1 MKINK
6 NNNKKII
13 KKALCLTLIFTSV
26 ITNINVYAL
35 TKNETVYTILNAD
48 GSIKKTTIN
57 EHLIN
62 DEKLNTIYDYTDL
75 NNIVNINGNEI
86 YKLENK
92 KLTWQAYG
100 NDIFYKGTYE
110 DELPVDIKI
119 TYYKDNKEV
128 SYKDI
133 LGDSGNI
140 KIVIKY
146 ENKDS
151 HNVYVNGKN
160 ETLYTPFVVTS
171 SMTLSSDKD
180 KNVSVT
186 NGKVISLGTKEEVVA
201 VMAPGLYESL
211 DIDSLKA
218 LDETVIEYETTNF
231 SLPTMYFFVTPKLI
245 SSSDINALD
254 NIDDLY
260 DKANLLQ
267 SNMDKI
273 NAGANSLKE
282 GSNKLKD
289 ALKEK
294 VTTINN
300 TENTLSSEDIDKIK
314 EAVLEGVNNKYTD
327 EYKKAIGDMAYQE
340 VLDSISSDDTI
351 SKALQDSIEEYI
363 QNTLKEY
370 FYEQAKICQMAKL
383 KEEEMTEDETLSCMM
398 YQSDKVKQDMGNML
412 GEVSLKTLD
421 ISNNI
426 VLPNIVKKVAIETS
440 SKTAKETALNVAED
454 VSQTVSKNIFQ
465 GTKQELTKSLNELL
479 NGVISIDDGVN
490 NLQSGITKFNEEGIR
505 NLTNIVNNDL
515 KQNTSKI
522 EKLVSLG
529 EEYKTVNN
537 ESIESEDEVKFI
549 YVIKGEEKKTDVKID
564 NNVTNKTTLWER
576 IKNIF

>member
-6 NNNKKII
+6 KINKAI
-13 KKALCLTLIFTSV
+13 CLSLIF
-26 ITNINVYAL
+26 INALTNINVYAL

-62 DEKLNTIYDYTDL
+62 DEKLDTIYDYTDL
-75 NNIVNINGNEI
+75 NNIVNINGNET
-86 YKLENK
+86 YKLEDK

-119 TYYKDNKEV
+119 TYYKDDKEV

-412 GEVSLKTLD
+412 GEVSLKTLNT
-421 ISNNI
+421 SNDL
-426 VLPNIVKKVAIETS
+426 VLPNIVKKIAIETS

-479 NGVISIDDGVN
+479 SGVTSIDDGVN

-515 KQNTSKI
+515 KQNTSKL

>member
-6 NNNKKII
+6 KINKAI
-13 KKALCLTLIFTSV
+13 CLSLIF
-26 ITNINVYAL
+26 INALTNINVYAL

-62 DEKLNTIYDYTDL
+62 DEKLDTIYDYTDL
-75 NNIVNINGNEI
+75 NNIVNINGNET
-86 YKLENK
+86 YKLEDK

-119 TYYKDNKEV
+119 TYYKDDKEV

-211 DIDSLKA
+211 DMDSLKT
-218 LDETVIEYETTNF
+218 LDETIIEYETTNF

>member
-6 NNNKKII
+6 KINKAI
-13 KKALCLTLIFTSV
+13 CLSLIF
-26 ITNINVYAL
+26 INALTNINVYAL

-62 DEKLNTIYDYTDL
+62 DEKLDTIYDYTDL
-75 NNIVNINGNEI
+75 NNIVNINGNET
-86 YKLENK
+86 YKLEDK

-119 TYYKDNKEV
+119 TYYKDDKEV

-412 GEVSLKTLD
+412 GDVSLKTLNT
-421 ISNNI
+421 SNDL

-440 SKTAKETALNVAED
+440 SKTAKETALNVAEE

-479 NGVISIDDGVN
+479 SGVTSIDDGVN

-515 KQNTSKI
+515 KQNTSKL

-549 YVIKGEEKKTDVKID
+549 YVIKGEENKTDVKID

>member
-6 NNNKKII
+6 KINKAI
-13 KKALCLTLIFTSV
+13 CLSLIF
-26 ITNINVYAL
+26 INALTNINVYAL

-62 DEKLNTIYDYTDL
+62 DEKLDTIYDYTDL
-75 NNIVNINGNEI
+75 NNIVNINGNET
-86 YKLENK
+86 YKLEDK

-119 TYYKDNKEV
+119 TYYKDYKEV

-327 EYKKAIGDMAYQE
+327 EYKKAIGNMAYQE

-412 GEVSLKTLD
+412 GEVSLKTLNT
-421 ISNNI
+421 SNDL
-426 VLPNIVKKVAIETS
+426 VLPNIVKKVAIEAS

-465 GTKQELTKSLNELL
+465 GTKKELTKSLNELL
-479 NGVISIDDGVN
+479 SGVTSIDDGVN

-515 KQNTSKI
+515 KQNTSKL

-549 YVIKGEEKKTDVKID
+549 YVIKGEKNKTDVKID

>member
-6 NNNKKII
+6 KINKAI
-13 KKALCLTLIFTSV
+13 CLSLIF
-26 ITNINVYAL
+26 INALTNINVYAL

-62 DEKLNTIYDYTDL
+62 DEKLDTIYDYTDL
-75 NNIVNINGNEI
+75 NNIVNINGNET
-86 YKLENK
+86 YKLEDK

-119 TYYKDNKEV
+119 TYYKDDKEV

-412 GEVSLKTLD
+412 GEVSLKILN
-421 ISNNI
+421 ISNDL

-440 SKTAKETALNVAED
+440 QKTAQETALNVAEE

-465 GTKQELTKSLNELL
+465 GTKKELTKSLNELL

-515 KQNTSKI
+515 KQNTSKL

-529 EEYKTVNN
+529 EEYKTVNH

>member
-1 MKINK
+1 MKI
-6 NNNKKII
+6 NKKII
-13 KKALCLTLIFTSV
+13 KKALCLTLVFTSV
-26 ITNINVYAL
+26 ITNINAYAL

-62 DEKLNTIYDYTDL
+62 DEKLDTIYDYTDL
-75 NNIVNINGNEI
+75 NNIVNINGNET
-86 YKLENK
+86 YKLEDK

-260 DKANLLQ
+260 NKANLLQ

-294 VTTINN
+294 VTTISN
-300 TENTLSSEDIDKIK
+300 TDNTLSSEDVDKIK
-314 EAVLEGVNNKYTD
+314 ETVLEGVNNKYTD

-412 GEVSLKTLD
+412 GEVSLKTLNT
-421 ISNNI
+421 SNDL

-479 NGVISIDDGVN
+479 NGVTSIDDGVN

-537 ESIESEDEVKFI
+537 ESIENEDEVKFI

-564 NNVTNKTTLWER
+564 NNVTNKTTLWGR

>member
-6 NNNKKII
+6 NKKII

-26 ITNINVYAL
+26 ITNINAYAL

-62 DEKLNTIYDYTDL
+62 DEKLDTIYDYTDL
-75 NNIVNINGNEI
+75 NNIVNINGNET
-86 YKLENK
+86 YKLEDK

-119 TYYKDNKEV
+119 TYYKDDKEV

-294 VTTINN
+294 VTTISN
-300 TENTLSSEDIDKIK
+300 TDNTLSSEDVDKIK

-412 GEVSLKTLD
+412 GEVSLKTLNT
-421 ISNNI
+421 SNDL
-426 VLPNIVKKVAIETS
+426 VLPNIVKKIAIETS

-537 ESIESEDEVKFI
+537 ESIESENEVKFI
-549 YVIKGEEKKTDVKID
+549 YVIKGEENKTDVKID

>member
-6 NNNKKII
+6 KINKAI
-13 KKALCLTLIFTSV
+13 CLSLIF
-26 ITNINVYAL
+26 INALTNINVYAL

-62 DEKLNTIYDYTDL
+62 DEKLDTIYDYTDL
-75 NNIVNINGNEI
+75 NNIVNINGNET
-86 YKLENK
+86 YKLEDK

-119 TYYKDNKEV
+119 TYYKDDREV

-327 EYKKAIGDMAYQE
+327 EYKKAIGNMAYQE

-412 GEVSLKTLD
+412 GEVSLKTLNT
-421 ISNNI
+421 SNDL
-426 VLPNIVKKVAIETS
+426 VLPNIVKKVAIEAS

-465 GTKQELTKSLNELL
+465 GTKKELTKSLNELL
-479 NGVISIDDGVN
+479 SGVTSIDDGVN

-515 KQNTSKI
+515 KQNTSKL

-549 YVIKGEEKKTDVKID
+549 YVIKGEKNKTDVKID

>member
-6 NNNKKII
+6 KINKAI
-13 KKALCLTLIFTSV
+13 CLSLIF
-26 ITNINVYAL
+26 INALTNINVYAL

-62 DEKLNTIYDYTDL
+62 DEKLDTIYDYTDL
-75 NNIVNINGNEI
+75 NNIVNINGNET
-86 YKLENK
+86 YKLEDK

-119 TYYKDNKEV
+119 TYYKDDKEV

-260 DKANLLQ
+260 NKANLLQ

-412 GEVSLKTLD
+412 GEVSLKTLNT
-421 ISNNI
+421 SNDL

-440 SKTAKETALNVAED
+440 SKTAKETALNVAEE

-479 NGVISIDDGVN
+479 SGVTSIDDGVN
-490 NLQSGITKFNEEGIR
+490 KLQSGITKFNEEGIR

-537 ESIESEDEVKFI
+537 EFIESEDEVKFI

>member
-6 NNNKKII
+6 KINKAI
-13 KKALCLTLIFTSV
+13 CLSLIF
-26 ITNINVYAL
+26 INALTNINVYAL

-62 DEKLNTIYDYTDL
+62 DEKLDTIYDYTDL
-75 NNIVNINGNEI
+75 NNIVNINGNET
-86 YKLENK
+86 YKLEDK

-119 TYYKDNKEV
+119 TYYKDDKEV

-133 LGDSGNI
+133 LGDNGNI

-273 NAGANSLKE
+273 NEGANSLKE

-289 ALKEK
+289 TLKEK
-294 VTTINN
+294 VTTISN
-300 TENTLSSEDIDKIK
+300 TDNTLSSEDVDKIK

-412 GEVSLKTLD
+412 GEVSLKTLNT
-421 ISNNI
+421 SNDL
-426 VLPNIVKKVAIETS
+426 VLPNIVKKVAIEAS
-440 SKTAKETALNVAED
+440 SKTAKETALNVAEE

-479 NGVISIDDGVN
+479 SGVTSIDDGVN

-549 YVIKGEEKKTDVKID
+549 YVIKGEENKTDVKID

>member
-6 NNNKKII
+6 KINKAI
-13 KKALCLTLIFTSV
+13 CLSLIF
-26 ITNINVYAL
+26 INALTNINVYAL

-62 DEKLNTIYDYTDL
+62 DEKLDTIYDYTDL
-75 NNIVNINGNEI
+75 NNIVNINGNET
-86 YKLENK
+86 YKLEDK

-119 TYYKDNKEV
+119 TYYKDDKEV

-211 DIDSLKA
+211 DMDSLKT

-294 VTTINN
+294 VTTISN
-300 TENTLSSEDIDKIK
+300 TDNTLSSEDVDKIK

-412 GEVSLKTLD
+412 GEVSLKTLNT
-421 ISNNI
+421 SNDL
-426 VLPNIVKKVAIETS
+426 VLPNIVKKVAIEAS
-440 SKTAKETALNVAED
+440 SKTAKETALNVAEE

-515 KQNTSKI
+515 KQNTSKL

-549 YVIKGEEKKTDVKID
+549 YVIKGEENKTDVKID

>member
-6 NNNKKII
+6 KINKAI
-13 KKALCLTLIFTSV
+13 CLSLIF
-26 ITNINVYAL
+26 INALTNINVYAL

-62 DEKLNTIYDYTDL
+62 DEKLDTIYDYTDL
-75 NNIVNINGNEI
+75 NNIVNINGNET
-86 YKLENK
+86 YKLEDK

-119 TYYKDNKEV
+119 TYYKDDKEV

-412 GEVSLKTLD
+412 GEVSTKTLNT
-421 ISNNI
+421 SNDL

-440 SKTAKETALNVAED
+440 SKTAKETALNVAEE

-479 NGVISIDDGVN
+479 SGVTSIDDGVN

-515 KQNTSKI
+515 KQNTSKL

-549 YVIKGEEKKTDVKID
+549 YVIKGEENKTDVKID

>member
-6 NNNKKII
+6 KINKAI
-13 KKALCLTLIFTSV
+13 CLSLIF
-26 ITNINVYAL
+26 INALTNINVYAL

-62 DEKLNTIYDYTDL
+62 DEKLDTIYDYTDL
-75 NNIVNINGNEI
+75 NNIVNINGNET
-86 YKLENK
+86 YKLEDK

-119 TYYKDNKEV
+119 TYYKDDKEV

-327 EYKKAIGDMAYQE
+327 EYKKAIGNMAYQE

-412 GEVSLKTLD
+412 GEVSLKTLNT
-421 ISNNI
+421 SNDL
-426 VLPNIVKKVAIETS
+426 VLPNIVKKVAIEAS

-465 GTKQELTKSLNELL
+465 GTKKELTKSLNELL
-479 NGVISIDDGVN
+479 SGVTSIDDGVN

-515 KQNTSKI
+515 KQNTSKL

-549 YVIKGEEKKTDVKID
+549 YVIKGEKNKTDVKID

>member
-6 NNNKKII
+6 KINKAI
-13 KKALCLTLIFTSV
+13 CLSLIF
-26 ITNINVYAL
+26 INALTNINVYAL

-62 DEKLNTIYDYTDL
+62 DEKLDTIYDYTDL
-75 NNIVNINGNEI
+75 NNIVNINGNET
-86 YKLENK
+86 YKLEDK

-119 TYYKDNKEV
+119 TYYKDDKEV

-211 DIDSLKA
+211 DMDSLKT
-218 LDETVIEYETTNF
+218 LDETIIEYETTNF

-294 VTTINN
+294 VTTISN

-412 GEVSLKTLD
+412 GEVSLKILN
-421 ISNNI
+421 ISNDL

-440 SKTAKETALNVAED
+440 QKTAQETALNVAED

-479 NGVISIDDGVN
+479 SGVTSIDDGVN
-490 NLQSGITKFNEEGIR
+490 NLQSGISKFNEEGIR

-515 KQNTSKI
+515 KQNTSKL

-529 EEYKTVNN
+529 EEYKTVNH

>member
-6 NNNKKII
+6 NKKII

-62 DEKLNTIYDYTDL
+62 DEKLDTIYDYTDL
-75 NNIVNINGNEI
+75 NNIVNINGNET
-86 YKLENK
+86 YKLEDK

-119 TYYKDNKEV
+119 TYYKDDKEV

-218 LDETVIEYETTNF
+218 IDETVIEYETTNF

-412 GEVSLKTLD
+412 GEVSLKTLNT
-421 ISNNI
+421 SNDL
-426 VLPNIVKKVAIETS
+426 VLPNIVKKIAIETS

-479 NGVISIDDGVN
+479 SGVTSIDDGVN

-515 KQNTSKI
+515 KQNTSKL

-549 YVIKGEEKKTDVKID
+549 YVIKGEENKTDVKID

>member
-6 NNNKKII
+6 KINKAI
-13 KKALCLTLIFTSV
+13 CLSLIF
-26 ITNINVYAL
+26 INALTNINVYAL

-62 DEKLNTIYDYTDL
+62 DEKLDTIYDYTDL
-75 NNIVNINGNEI
+75 NNIVNINGNET
-86 YKLENK
+86 YKLEDK

-119 TYYKDNKEV
+119 TYYKDDKEV

-133 LGDSGNI
+133 LGDNGNI

-412 GEVSLKTLD
+412 GDVSLKTLNT
-421 ISNNI
+421 SNDL
-426 VLPNIVKKVAIETS
+426 VLPNIIKKVAIETS
-440 SKTAKETALNVAED
+440 SKTAKETALNVAEE

-479 NGVISIDDGVN
+479 SGVTSIDDGVN

-515 KQNTSKI
+515 KQNTSKL

-549 YVIKGEEKKTDVKID
+549 YVIKGEENKTDVKID

>member
-6 NNNKKII
+6 KINKAI
-13 KKALCLTLIFTSV
+13 CLSLIF
-26 ITNINVYAL
+26 INALTNINVYAL

-62 DEKLNTIYDYTDL
+62 DEKLDTIYDYTDL
-75 NNIVNINGNEI
+75 NNIVNINGNET
-86 YKLENK
+86 YKLEDK

-119 TYYKDNKEV
+119 TYYKDDKEV

-211 DIDSLKA
+211 DMDSLKT
-218 LDETVIEYETTNF
+218 LDETIIEYETTNF

-260 DKANLLQ
+260 DKANFLQ

-412 GEVSLKTLD
+412 GEVSLKTLNT
-421 ISNNI
+421 SNDL

-440 SKTAKETALNVAED
+440 QKTAQETALNVAEE

-465 GTKQELTKSLNELL
+465 GTKKELTKSLNELL

-549 YVIKGEEKKTDVKID
+549 YVIKGEENKTDVKID

>member
-6 NNNKKII
+6 KINKAI
-13 KKALCLTLIFTSV
+13 CLSLIF
-26 ITNINVYAL
+26 INALTNINVYAL

-62 DEKLNTIYDYTDL
+62 DEKLDTIYDYTDL
-75 NNIVNINGNEI
+75 NNIVNINGNET
-86 YKLENK
+86 YKLEDK

-119 TYYKDNKEV
+119 TYYKDDKEV

-211 DIDSLKA
+211 DMDSLKT
-218 LDETVIEYETTNF
+218 LGETVIEYETTNF

-273 NAGANSLKE
+273 NEGANSLKE

-289 ALKEK
+289 TLKEK

-412 GEVSLKTLD
+412 GEVSLKTLNT
-421 ISNNI
+421 SNDL

-440 SKTAKETALNVAED
+440 SKTAKETALNVAEE

-465 GTKQELTKSLNELL
+465 GTKKELTKSLNELL

-549 YVIKGEEKKTDVKID
+549 YVIKGEENKTDVKID

>member
-171 SMTLSSDKD
+171 SMTLSSDKY

-211 DIDSLKA
+211 DIDSLKT
-218 LDETVIEYETTNF
+218 LDETIIEYETTNF

-412 GEVSLKTLD
+412 GEVSLKTLNT
-421 ISNNI
+421 SNDL
-426 VLPNIVKKVAIETS
+426 VLPNIVKKVAIEAS

-479 NGVISIDDGVN
+479 SGVTSIDDGVN
-490 NLQSGITKFNEEGIR
+490 NLQSGISKFNEEGIR

-515 KQNTSKI
+515 KQNTSKL

-564 NNVTNKTTLWER
+564 NNVINKTTLWER

>member
-6 NNNKKII
+6 KINKAI
-13 KKALCLTLIFTSV
+13 CLSLIF
-26 ITNINVYAL
+26 INALTNINVYAL

-62 DEKLNTIYDYTDL
+62 DEKLDTIYDYTDL
-75 NNIVNINGNEI
+75 NNIVNINGNET
-86 YKLENK
+86 YKLEDK

-119 TYYKDNKEV
+119 TYYKDDKEV

-151 HNVYVNGKN
+151 HNVYVNGIN

-294 VTTINN
+294 VTTISN
-300 TENTLSSEDIDKIK
+300 TDNTLSSEDVDKIK

-412 GEVSLKTLD
+412 GEVSLKTLNT
-421 ISNNI
+421 SNDL
-426 VLPNIVKKVAIETS
+426 VLPNIVKKIAIETS
-440 SKTAKETALNVAED
+440 SKTAKETALNVAEE

-479 NGVISIDDGVN
+479 SGVTSIDDGVN

-549 YVIKGEEKKTDVKID
+549 YVIKGEENKTDVKID

>member
-6 NNNKKII
+6 KINKAI
-13 KKALCLTLIFTSV
+13 CLSLIF
-26 ITNINVYAL
+26 INALTNINVYAL

-62 DEKLNTIYDYTDL
+62 DEKLDTIYDYTDL

-119 TYYKDNKEV
+119 TYYKDDKEV

-211 DIDSLKA
+211 DMDSLKT
-218 LDETVIEYETTNF
+218 LDETIIEYETTNF

-260 DKANLLQ
+260 DKANFLQ

-412 GEVSLKTLD
+412 GEVSLKTLNT
-421 ISNNI
+421 SNDL

-440 SKTAKETALNVAED
+440 QKTAQETALNVAED

-479 NGVISIDDGVN
+479 NGVISIDDGIN

-529 EEYKTVNN
+529 EEYKTVNH

-549 YVIKGEEKKTDVKID
+549 YVIKGEENKTDVKID